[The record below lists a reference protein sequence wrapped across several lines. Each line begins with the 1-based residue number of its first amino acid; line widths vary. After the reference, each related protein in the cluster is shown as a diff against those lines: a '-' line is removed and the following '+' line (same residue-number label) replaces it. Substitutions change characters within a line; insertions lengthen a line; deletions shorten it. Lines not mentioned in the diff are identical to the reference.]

1 MRFKTTMQLIRLLAI
16 LWLVILSCD
25 VVLCL
30 GPFMDTGQFYYF
42 RSLADLALAVI
53 PLLAFAY
60 LMFGGGF
67 SVLGKLISSGAKS
80 KFVVLV
86 DVTAQSHPIRNL
98 ARLCVGSLNLLVLV
112 CILFSL
118 RPLYWEA
125 TRILG
130 STADALGD
138 YELGERIYTIAPDKG
153 DFTLATG
160 HDYWG
165 ARWRD
170 DQLNP
175 KLNRTVAALYGRDSR
190 QMARLYLKQSWIYC
204 RGPKD
209 YAAAINCERKAYRI
223 YRKLGDREELSR
235 CLEDIIYL
243 LVQKKEM
250 EEAAS
255 CIREYLRLD
264 SIDPDLRSAEI
275 VSARFQ
281 NLLNMAKEIDDS
293 QLVAKVEEE
302 RGRQLALVRQQ
313 PVQWGSPPCE

>member
-42 RSLADLALAVI
+42 RSLADLALSVI
-53 PLLAFAY
+53 PLLVFAY

-86 DVTAQSHPIRNL
+86 DVAAQSHPIRNL

-165 ARWRD
+165 ARWRN

-175 KLNRTVAALYGRDSR
+175 KLNRTVAALYGRESR
-190 QMARLYLKQSWIYC
+190 QMARLYLKQSWIYY
-204 RGPKD
+204 RRPKD
-209 YAAAINCERKAYRI
+209 YASAINCERKAYRV
-223 YRKLGDREELSR
+223 YRKLDDRR
-235 CLEDIIYL
+235 
-243 LVQKKEM
+243 EM
-250 EEAAS
+250 PERLGGIVLHLIRSGAKEEAAA

-264 SIDPDLRSAEI
+264 LMEPDLFSPEF
-275 VSARFQ
+275 VSERFG
-281 NLLNMAKEIDDS
+281 NLIAMAQEVEDS
-293 QLVAKVEEE
+293 QLVAAVEKE
-302 RGRQLALVRQQ
+302 RDRQLAVVRQQ
-313 PVQWGSPPCE
+313 PVERRSPPCQ